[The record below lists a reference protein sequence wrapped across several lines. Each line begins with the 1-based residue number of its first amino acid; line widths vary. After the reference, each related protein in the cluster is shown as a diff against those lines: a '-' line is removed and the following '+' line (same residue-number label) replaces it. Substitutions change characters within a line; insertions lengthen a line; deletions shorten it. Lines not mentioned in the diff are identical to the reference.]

1 MKNVRGD
8 GHLLGIL
15 LIDPLRQQNGVDR
28 GIQNS
33 LMIGSFFY
41 ATEYKYTVKC
51 GESGA
56 TIGAKIHYSVNSSDN
71 ANVDELICRTFFYP
85 KI

>member
-1 MKNVRGD
+1 
-8 GHLLGIL
+8 
-15 LIDPLRQQNGVDR
+15 
-28 GIQNS
+28 
-33 LMIGSFFY
+33 MIGSFFY
-41 ATEYKYTVKC
+41 TTEYKYTVKC